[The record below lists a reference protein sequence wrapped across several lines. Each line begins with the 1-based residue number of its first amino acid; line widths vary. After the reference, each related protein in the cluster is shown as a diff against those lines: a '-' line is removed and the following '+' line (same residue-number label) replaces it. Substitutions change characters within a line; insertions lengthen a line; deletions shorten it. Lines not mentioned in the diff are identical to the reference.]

1 MAHFPSLSGEATT
14 GKTKVWSIRV
24 FEQMGTGVIETT
36 HGYLDGKMQVNQKVI
51 AQGKNL
57 GKKNATTAVEQAI
70 SEARATWIKKI
81 ESGYAESIVAD
92 HMLNSADAAHGTDAT
107 PSKGKGITATVPLPM
122 LAHDY
127 HKRGKSAVFPCY
139 TQPKLDG
146 TRCVAI
152 PSSGLFSRLRKRF
165 PHMEHILQEINT
177 LSEGV
182 ILDGEL
188 YSDRLTFQEIVG
200 MVKRETLKAGDAEKQ
215 LQIKFHVYDIINDQP
230 YEARLATLQQI
241 FRTHAFQYLVLVPTH
256 MCGSEEEMKA
266 QHAEHVAAG
275 YEGIMLR
282 TQKGLYKHSRSI
294 DLLKYKEFLDDE
306 YTVVGFEQGQGLEEG
321 CVIWVCQ
328 TAEGKTFQ
336 CRPRGSRE
344 ERATLFQHGAEYIGK
359 MLTVRM
365 QELTDDGIP
374 RFPVGITFRDYE

>member
-14 GKTKVWSIRV
+14 GKTKIWSIRV

-92 HMLNSADAAHGTDAT
+92 AAGPAGAA
-107 PSKGKGITATVPLPM
+107 SKGKGITAAAPLPM

-177 LSEGV
+177 LPDSV

-188 YSDRLTFQEIVG
+188 YSDTMTFQEIVG
-200 MVKRETLKAGDAEKQ
+200 MVKRETLKEGDAEKQ
-215 LQIKFHVYDIINDQP
+215 QQIKFHVYDVITDQP

-241 FRTHAFQYLVLVPTH
+241 FRAHAFQHLVLVPTRS
-256 MCGSEEEMKA
+256 CGSEEEMKA

-282 TQKGLYKHSRSI
+282 TKKGLYKHSRSV
-294 DLLKYKEFLDDE
+294 DLLKYKEFLDEE
-306 YTVVGFEQGQGLEEG
+306 YAVVGFEQGQGLEEG

-344 ERATLFQHGAEYIGK
+344 ERAELFQNGADYVGK

>member
-24 FEQMGTGVIETT
+24 FEQLGTGVIETT

-81 ESGYAESIVAD
+81 ESGYAESALAD
-92 HMLNSADAAHGTDAT
+92 HTLNAADAAGS
-107 PSKGKGITATVPLPM
+107 SKGKGITATVPLPM

-177 LSEGV
+177 LPEGV

-188 YSDRLTFQEIVG
+188 YSTTMTFQEIVG
-200 MVKRETLKAGDAEKQ
+200 MVKRETLKEGDAEKQ
-215 LQIKFHVYDIINDQP
+215 KQIQFHVYDIINDQP
-230 YEARLATLQQI
+230 YEARLATLQHL
-241 FRTHAFQYLVLVPTH
+241 FAAHAFQHLVLVPTH
-256 MCGSEEEMKA
+256 LCGSEEEMKE

-282 TQKGLYKHSRSI
+282 TKKGLYKHSRSV

-306 YTVVGFEQGQGLEEG
+306 YTVIGFEQGQGLEEG

-344 ERATLFQHGAEYIGK
+344 ERAALFQHGAEYIGK